1 MSESE
6 QAGMLSME
14 KLVGRTSDDLVGLD
28 CNPVLLIGRVM
39 HVRDESLDVVY
50 DSLQVVLVL
59 GF

>member
-1 MSESE
+1 
-6 QAGMLSME
+6 
-14 KLVGRTSDDLVGLD
+14 
-28 CNPVLLIGRVM
+28 LLIGRVM